1 MTMSR
6 KAPQGSSSKSTN
18 KSSRATWWETLEDEC
33 PITLEPLSSLPYPP
47 FELGANTNAS
57 LFDGVALASYIV
69 SRAIF
74 ENPLTRQPLLYSDCK
89 RLDDYVKMYH
99 PQDVRMACCCEAFML
114 HQSVK
119 VERDH
124 NENDESRSR
133 VLRSEAAAALCRLFV
148 YGRQNMPPDNVTWT
162 TTPNEQQPSSFNLY
176 AGATCPTTVNDV
188 MDGLRIIDD
197 DEERVTQA
205 QQSELRHVQQ
215 SFPPLVHGT
224 TSCIPNVGVNQ
235 HLLQTVQLTAT
246 QTRQEEYRKQIL
258 HQQAQRR
265 LIQQARARQ
274 EERSRE
280 RRAAKCVHQQEME
293 LQRLEREE
301 LERARAEIE
310 KWRKEHWDRL
320 LQQTE
325 AIKQEAN
332 ENIQDSCKHPAAVQD
347 AETTMKQV
355 VANEQAKLEE
365 LVRRQEEQAAK
376 KRAKRQRAKQ
386 RKKEQK
392 EREQKEIEK
401 RQEEQV
407 YFEKKAASTNKCEC
421 CGEGYLGCGF
431 EKFGHS
437 FCSTKCARAGVSTTL
452 NSS

>member
-1 MTMSR
+1 
-6 KAPQGSSSKSTN
+6 
-18 KSSRATWWETLEDEC
+18 
-33 PITLEPLSSLPYPP
+33 
-47 FELGANTNAS
+47 
-57 LFDGVALASYIV
+57 
-69 SRAIF
+69 
-74 ENPLTRQPLLYSDCK
+74 
-89 RLDDYVKMYH
+89 
-99 PQDVRMACCCEAFML
+99 
-114 HQSVK
+114 
-119 VERDH
+119 
-124 NENDESRSR
+124 
-133 VLRSEAAAALCRLFV
+133 LRSEAAAALCRLFV
-148 YGRQNMPPDNVTWT
+148 YGRQNMPPDNVAWT
-162 TTPNEQQPSSFNLY
+162 TTTTTPTEQQPSSFNLY
-176 AGATCPTTVNDV
+176 AGETCPRTVNNAMD
-188 MDGLRIIDD
+188 DGLRIIDD
-197 DEERVTQA
+197 DEERVSQA
-205 QQSELRHVQQ
+205 QQSELRHAQQ

-224 TSCIPNVGVNQ
+224 TIPNVGINQ
-235 HLLQTVQLTAT
+235 HLLQTVRQTAT
-246 QTRQEEYRKQIL
+246 ETHQEEYRKQIL
-258 HQQAQRR
+258 HQEAQRR

-280 RRAAKCVHQQEME
+280 RRAAKCVHQQELE
-293 LQRLEREE
+293 LQQLERQE

-325 AIKQEAN
+325 AVKQEAN
-332 ENIQDSCKHPAAVQD
+332 ENIQDSCKQPTVVQD

-355 VANEQAKLEE
+355 VENEQAKLEE
-365 LVRRQEEQAAK
+365 LMRQDELAAK

-407 YFEKKAASTNKCEC
+407 YCEKKAASPNKCEC